1 MSGVTDDLDGKVV
14 VVTGASKGVGRGIAR
29 YLAGR
34 GTKLVVSARGAEA
47 LGELSAEL
55 DDLGAPHIART
66 GDAADRDS
74 ERSHSSTPRSAS
86 SAPSTASWP
95 TR

>member
-47 LGELSAEL
+47 LASCRPSSTTS
-55 DDLGAPHIART
+55 GAPHVART
-66 GDAADRDS
+66 ADAGDRGG
-74 ERSHSSTPRSAS
+74 ERSRSSTPRSAS